1 MKKYIFQ
8 ILASLAICL
17 VFSGCDKDTEDKT
30 FVEDFPF
37 IVDEN
42 GALIDG
48 TTVTLK
54 LGDVFENKYSA
65 AFVDGRDVTSLVEVS
80 ITDAGGNVVDDIST
94 DVPGQYII
102 KYSAST
108 LNGVSKW
115 VSTKKVIVYDP
126 TITTSIAGTY
136 KVDASKVLSY
146 DYKGRIKQD
155 EYFPYTDWFK
165 FFETTGSV
173 KVNIKEIV
181 PGFYSIDD
189 VLIGW
194 YNVVRGYKKD
204 GDYSTTGFLSLNKDN
219 TIDLLSSNSPW
230 NDPVEKFSA
239 KFIPET
245 GSIEFAIN
253 YVESVDLKGTMTC
266 PELVKEE
273 TPAEKHIYTILFV
286 GNGAASDVVKQEAEI
301 DKTTTLTA
309 NTFAWE
315 GHIFDGWNTSAD
327 GTGTSYQDGAE
338 VKNLA
343 KENDVIVLYA
353 KWVLQ
358 N

>member
-30 FVEDFPF
+30 FIEDLPF
-37 IVDEN
+37 IVDADGN
-42 GALIDG
+42 LVDG
-48 TTVTLK
+48 TTVKLK
-54 LGDVFENKYSA
+54 LGDVYDNTFSA
-65 AFVDGRDVTSLVEVS
+65 SFVDGRDVTSLVKVV
-80 ITDAGGNVVDDIST
+80 IKDAGGNIVDNIT
-94 DVPGQYII
+94 TEKPGQYTI
-102 KYSAST
+102 KYSASSINNVT
-108 LNGVSKW
+108 TW
-115 VSTKKVIVYDP
+115 VSTRTVIVYDP
-126 TITTSIAGTY
+126 SITTTIAGTY

-146 DYKGRIKQD
+146 DYKGLIKQD

-165 FFETTGSV
+165 FFETSGSV

-194 YNVVRGYKKD
+194 YNEVRGYKED
-204 GDYSTTGFLSLNKDN
+204 DDFSTTGFLSLNKDN

-230 NDPVEKFSA
+230 NESVEKFSA

-253 YVESVDLKGTMTC
+253 FVEAVDLKGTMTC

-273 TPAEKHIYTILFV
+273 TPEDKHTYNIVFV
-286 GNGAASDVVKQEAEI
+286 PNGAAGNVVTQVVEI
-301 DKTTTLTA
+301 DKATALTA

-315 GHIFDGWNTSAD
+315 GHIFDGWSTSAD
-327 GTGTSYQDGAE
+327 GDGTSYEDGAE